1 MRPLIHQVVFAT
13 LKGTQDAMD
22 HRPNTFEVYGFD
34 LILDESLRPW
44 VIEVNLSPACN
55 ERTDWLIKM
64 VDDMSLDLLTHLE
77 QRILSQNDPEL
88 ETEIKDRPRRV
99 SALPA
104 PLSMHLNRPA
114 FYLDNDIK
122 HRWERLKRCLPEIK
136 SYDNMSINT
145 HLQTSITQFHS
156 PRS

>member
-34 LILDESLRPW
+34 LILDESLQPW

-64 VDDMSLDLLTHLE
+64 VDDMCLDLLTHLE

-88 ETEIKDRPRRV
+88 ESELKDRPRHV
-99 SALPA
+99 SSLPA
-104 PLSMHLNRPA
+104 PLSIHLNRPA
-114 FYLDNDIK
+114 FYVDNDIK
-122 HRWERLKRCLPEIK
+122 HRWVRHEESVMEHKNFK
-136 SYDNMSINT
+136 ST
-145 HLQTSITQFHS
+145 E
-156 PRS
+156 